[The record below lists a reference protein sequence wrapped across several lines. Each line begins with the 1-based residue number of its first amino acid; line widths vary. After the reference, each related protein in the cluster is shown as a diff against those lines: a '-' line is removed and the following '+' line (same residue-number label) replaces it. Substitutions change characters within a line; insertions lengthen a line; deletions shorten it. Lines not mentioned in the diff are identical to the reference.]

1 MEVLSALFHPDNLKV
16 KVNQNKRKVAVT
28 SPQNQVK
35 VKVSKL
41 KEIDGG
47 GAVVSPQD
55 QLLAASWQPF
65 LRLRGDPTLIL
76 SPGQLNQNISYCV
89 ISVICITVSP

>member
-1 MEVLSALFHPDNLKV
+1 MV
-16 KVNQNKRKVAVT
+16 
-28 SPQNQVK
+28 SPQDQVK

-65 LRLRGDPTLIL
+65 LRLREDPTLIL
-76 SPGQLNQNISYCV
+76 SPGQFD
-89 ISVICITVSP
+89 

>member
-16 KVNQNKRKVAVT
+16 NYQVKVKVEINGGGAVV
-28 SPQNQVK
+28 SPQVK
-35 VKVSKL
+35 VKVSKV

-55 QLLAASWQPF
+55 PLLAASWQPF

-76 SPGQLNQNISYCV
+76 SPGQSN
-89 ISVICITVSP
+89 